1 MVGAGTDL
9 LRFLVVVAAMV
20 IAMVLV
26 VFVVLVCFVRAVLVA
41 TVLVLGIVVL
51 FVFHVFFSFF
61 DKRRKNSSVYAKS
74 VIAVPLQRANA
85 NPRSLV
91 PLYTKDK
98 RSKLPYQRAY
108 IRTHYKS
115 KA

>member
-51 FVFHVFFSFF
+51 FVFHVFLSFF
-61 DKRRKNSSVYAKS
+61 WQTPKEFVRLREIGYCRTPSKGKCKS
-74 VIAVPLQRANA
+74 
-85 NPRSLV
+85 
-91 PLYTKDK
+91 T
-98 RSKLPYQRAY
+98 
-108 IRTHYKS
+108 
-115 KA
+115 